1 MLLIALG
8 LADLPKHEPAN
19 ANRMPPPKGAA
30 TPKPERKPLVAVRG
44 PVLRRST

>member
-1 MLLIALG
+1 MLLMVLG
-8 LADLPKHEPAN
+8 FADLPAQTPAN

-44 PVLRRST
+44 PVLRRFT